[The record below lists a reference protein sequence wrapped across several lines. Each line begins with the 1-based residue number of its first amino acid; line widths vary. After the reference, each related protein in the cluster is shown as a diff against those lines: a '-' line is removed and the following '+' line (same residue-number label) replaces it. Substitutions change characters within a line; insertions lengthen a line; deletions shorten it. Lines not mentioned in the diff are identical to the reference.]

1 MIGNQGETSLVL
13 EYNSLENLLLVI
25 SSNMLG
31 ESFSN
36 VSKKLKKRI
45 LAFQY
50 VLACDLPKGLA
61 RKLEWE
67 QCRTRRAHSNLPGL
81 GMEDFLGEGREEKEN
96 ISIW

>member
-1 MIGNQGETSLVL
+1 MVL
-13 EYNSLENLLLVI
+13 EYNGLENLLSVI

-36 VSKKLKKRI
+36 ASKELKKRM

-67 QCRTRRAHSNLPGL
+67 QCRMCRVHSNIPGI
-81 GMEDFLGEGREEKEN
+81 GVEDFLGEEQGEEEN
-96 ISIW
+96 INLERKYSG